1 MASPSREDYLEAI
14 WILTRDQGFARVS
27 DIAHR
32 LQLSVGSASKM
43 VRRLAADD
51 LVQYERYRGI
61 RLTVLGEGQGRL
73 LAARHDV
80 LERFLACLGLT
91 DARRVHDTVEGIEH
105 YMDPEALFAIDA
117 LVDLA
122 RANPE
127 WWRHFEE
134 HLQHRKICHPPGTP
148 TA

>member
-14 WILTRDQGFARVS
+14 WILTRDQGFTRVS

-61 RLTVLGEGQGRL
+61 RLTALGEAQGRL
-73 LAARHDV
+73 LAARHAV
-80 LERFLACLGLT
+80 LERFLACLGVHDL
-91 DARRVHDTVEGIEH
+91 RRVHDTVEGIEH
-105 YMDPEALFAIDA
+105 YMDPQALLAIDA

-122 RANPE
+122 TSHPE
-127 WWRHFEE
+127 WWHHFEE
-134 HLQHRKICHPPGTP
+134 HLQNRKIYRQPGTS
-148 TA
+148 TT